1 MVERQSNIWWRRV
14 LVADLFFYNLAN
26 FFFAYLPQ
34 NEINRF
40 EGIAMILTT
49 FCAISIL
56 AHASTKF
63 SIRYDEW
70 GYAATG
76 AVGLFLLLSYASTT
90 PNPFEVKVP
99 FCLFLLSGVVSGYA
113 AHVIDGGKKNA

>member
-1 MVERQSNIWWRRV
+1 MVSQNNIWWRRV

-26 FFFAYLPQ
+26 FFFAWLPI

-40 EGIAMILTT
+40 EGIAMVLTVLCT
-49 FCAISIL
+49 IAIL

-76 AVGLFLLLSYASTT
+76 AVGLMLLLTYLSTSL
-90 PNPFEVKVP
+90 NPWEIKIP
-99 FCLFLLSGVVSGYA
+99 LCLFLLSGVVSGYA